1 MVEFQ
6 FWEIFTIFGDIQY
19 WVGLT
24 VAALIIYH
32 VLPQKARKKIAWFI
46 FALLPA
52 VILSYQITNLAK
64 DFFKVP
70 RPCFGLEYCPSGYS
84 FPSGHATII
93 FAFASVVAFAT
104 RRKELIIPSFILAV
118 LVSASRVYLN
128 FHTFVDVLAGAL
140 VGTISGYLVYRVYHA
155 YHKSLEKIKI

>member
-1 MVEFQ
+1 MAIIS

-32 VLPQKARKKIAWFI
+32 ILPQKDRKRIAWLI

-52 VILSYQITNLAK
+52 VILSYQITTIAK

-70 RPCFGLEYCPSGYS
+70 RPCLGLEYCLSSYS
-84 FPSGHATII
+84 FPSAHAAVI
-93 FAFASVVAFAT
+93 FAFASVVVLAT
-104 RRKELIIPSFILAV
+104 KRKDLVVLSIILAV
-118 LVSASRVYLN
+118 LVSMSRVFLN
-128 FHTFVDVLAGAL
+128 LHTFADIFAGAL
-140 VGTISGYLVYRVYHA
+140 VGMLTGYLVYKTYRA
-155 YHKSLEKIKI
+155 YHIALEKIKL